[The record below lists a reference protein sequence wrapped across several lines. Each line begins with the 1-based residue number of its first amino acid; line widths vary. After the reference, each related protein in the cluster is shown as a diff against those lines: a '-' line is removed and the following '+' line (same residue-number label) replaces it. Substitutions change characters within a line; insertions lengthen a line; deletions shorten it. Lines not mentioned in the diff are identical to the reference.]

1 MILPRHHFVMLLRIV
16 TLLGFFLLASLA
28 GLAAAPTALW
38 QIGQRDTNTA
48 EFALGPAGYRSF
60 ADDGFFIV
68 GRSDARQDWPYVHPG
83 PEDVWAGGRSHTFTV
98 FFGVKATATDGSCR
112 LLLDLLDVQT
122 LFPPTLR
129 IDVNGRS
136 FEQRLL
142 AGGGDDSIQGALA
155 KGKPHRTTVEFPVS
169 LLKPGNNRIAVTTS
183 AGSWFLYDA
192 VALEAPA
199 AVESAPVE
207 NPAAIA
213 RPAPAPSSSSGPPLK
228 EIVIVYKTHF
238 DIGYTQLARDVCHQ
252 YRTEMADKVLEA
264 IERNAHQPKEK
275 QFVWTLS
282 GYPMSQILGPEQAP
296 DRREKISRAIR
307 SGNLA
312 VHALAFS
319 MHDETFEPEDLVRS
333 LGWSSAI
340 AREHGLPLPRD
351 AKTTDVPGHSW
362 ILPTVLTHAGVKF
375 FQMGGPLVNKT
386 FNLPRLFWWEG
397 PDGSRLLTLY
407 RNEYG
412 TEQLPPKGWP
422 SSAWLFLHMTADN
435 EGPPPPNVVEAD
447 LAFYKQNAPG
457 VKVRVGKLEDF
468 ADLVLAEKPELPVVR
483 SDIPDPWIHGLL
495 SHPDTTRLAHN
506 LRPSFPTLDALTTLE
521 KTWGLH
527 RPSVRAALAEAYR
540 NSALY
545 SEHTWGL
552 ATQHYIRQLHGQPWE
567 EMLARGWSPVYETL
581 EASNREH
588 DDYIVR
594 ARLAVENP
602 LADALST
609 LADHVKLSGARIVV
623 FNPLPWPRDGL
634 VQVNANSF
642 AAANGVR
649 CADTQQRARVARS
662 DGAALEGPPKI
673 ATFVAKDI
681 PPLGYR
687 TYVFENVPATEPAPL
702 LAVSETNHTMESA
715 FFKVVLDPQHG
726 RIASLVDKR
735 ANRELVDTN
744 APQGFG
750 QYFYERFGR
759 KEITDY
765 LNTAIYPQYTA
776 HRNIMAKGDLPES
789 TYQSGLPKNLK
800 LRFEESPIAV
810 SGVMFGTLPGP
821 GPAQTV
827 AIRLTLYAD
836 LPVADLE
843 VRCQKPLD
851 AWPEAGWLCLPFK
864 LAQPT
869 FRLGKLGGDLDFAK
883 DITVDWCN
891 RRQLWLNTGVAVY
904 EPSGYGVGVCPL
916 DSPLVSLG
924 EPGLH
929 KAGATYQPQ
938 SARLFFNL
946 YNNKWQTN
954 FRSWTGG
961 DIVSR
966 VRLWT
971 FDKFNS
977 ESALY
982 TPAMEARVPLRLARS
997 HQPAGHLPV
1006 SQAGLTLSRKGVMVT
1021 AFGEDPDGDAGAQPG
1036 PGTLLRLW
1044 EQGGSSGPLTVILPA
1059 GLKAVNAQPVNL
1071 RGEKTGEPVPITGG
1085 KLTFNL
1091 KAYAPASFILN

>member
-1 MILPRHHFVMLLRIV
+1 MILPLRYFALALRIV
-16 TLLGFFLLASLA
+16 VLPGFLSFALLASLA
-28 GLAAAPTALW
+28 AEPPAFW
-38 QIGQRDTNTA
+38 QIGQRDTNNA
-48 EFALGPAGYRSF
+48 EFALAPNDYRSF
-60 ADDGFFIV
+60 AADGFFIV
-68 GRSDARQDWPYVHPG
+68 GRSSAKNDWPYVQPG
-83 PEDVWAGGRSHTFTV
+83 PEDIWAGGRAHTFAV
-98 FFGVKATATDGSCR
+98 VFGVKAAAAEGSCR
-112 LLLDLLDVQT
+112 LLLDLLAVQS

-129 IDVNGRS
+129 IDVNGRA
-136 FEQRLL
+136 FEQRLP
-142 AGGGDDSIQGALA
+142 AAGGDDSIHGAIA
-155 KGKPHRTTVEFPVS
+155 NGRPHRAVVEFPAA
-169 LLKPGNNRIAVTTS
+169 LLKAGNNRIELTS
-183 AGSWFLYDA
+183 TAGSWLLYDA
-192 VALEAPA
+192 IALEASPG
-199 AVESAPVE
+199 VESAPVAS
-207 NPAAIA
+207 PDTLV
-213 RPAPAPSSSSGPPLK
+213 RPVPSPSSSTGPALK

-264 IERNAHQPKEK
+264 IKRNANQPKEK

-282 GYPMSQILGPEQAP
+282 GYPLSQILGPEQAP
-296 DRREKISRAIR
+296 DRREKIAHAIR

-333 LGWSSAI
+333 LNWSSTI

-362 ILPTVLTHAGVKF
+362 ILPTLLTHAGVKF

-386 FNLPRLFWWEG
+386 FSLPGLFWWEG

-407 RNEYG
+407 RNDYG
-412 TEQLPPKGWP
+412 TERMPPKGWP

-447 LAFYKQNAPG
+447 LNFYQQNAPG

-468 ADLVLAEKPELPVVR
+468 ADLVLAEKLELPVVR
-483 SDIPDPWIHGLL
+483 SDLPDPWIHGLL
-495 SHPDTTRLAHN
+495 SHPDVTRLAHN
-506 LRPSFPTLDALTTLE
+506 LRPAFPTLDALTTLE
-521 KTWGLH
+521 RTWGIY
-527 RPSVRAALAEAYR
+527 RPSVRAALTEAYR

-552 ATQHYIRQLHGQPWE
+552 ATQHYIRQLHGQTWD
-567 EMLARGWSPVYETL
+567 EMLARGWAPAYEVL
-581 EASNREH
+581 EESNREH
-588 DDYIVR
+588 DDYILR

-602 LADALST
+602 LADALSS
-609 LADHVKLSGARIVV
+609 LADHVKLGGARIVV
-623 FNPLPWPRDGL
+623 FNPLPWTRDGL

-642 AAANGVR
+642 PTTTGVR

-662 DGAALEGPPKI
+662 DTDALEGPPKI
-673 ATFVAKDI
+673 VTFVAKGL
-681 PPLGYR
+681 PPMGYR
-687 TYVFENVPATEPAPL
+687 TYVFENVPPAEPVPAL
-702 LAVSETNHTMESA
+702 LVSETNRTIESPW
-715 FFKVVLDPQHG
+715 FKAVFDPQNG

-735 ANRELVDTN
+735 TGRELVDAS

-759 KEITDY
+759 KEVVDY
-765 LNTAIYPQYTA
+765 LDTAIYPQYKA

-789 TYQSGLPKNLK
+789 IYQSGQPKNLK
-800 LRFEESPIAV
+800 IRFEQSPIAV
-810 SGVMFGTLPGP
+810 SAVMFGTLAGP

-827 AIRLTLYAD
+827 ASRLTLYAD

-851 AWPEAGWLCLPFK
+851 AWPEAGWICLPFK
-864 LAQPT
+864 LDQPT

-883 DITVDWCN
+883 DINVDWCN
-891 RRQLWLNTGVAVY
+891 RRQLWLNTGAAVY

-929 KAGATYQPQ
+929 KAGATYQPEQ
-938 SARLFFNL
+938 PWLYFNL
-946 YNNKWQTN
+946 YNNQWQTN
-954 FRSWTGG
+954 FRNWTGG
-961 DIVSR
+961 NIVAR

-971 FDKFNS
+971 FDKFQS
-977 ESALY
+977 EPALY
-982 TPAMEARVPLRLARS
+982 SPAMEARVPLRVAGS

-1006 SQAGLTLSRKGVMVT
+1006 SQAGLTLSRKGIMVT
-1021 AFGEDPDGDAGAQPG
+1021 AFGEDPDGNA
-1036 PGTLLRLW
+1036 GTLLRLW
-1044 EQGGSSGPLTVILPA
+1044 EQGGTSGPLIVTLPA
-1059 GLKAVNAQPVNL
+1059 GLKVTTAQPVNL
-1071 RGEKTGEPVPITGG
+1071 RGEKTGQPISLADG
-1085 KLTFNL
+1085 KLTFAL
-1091 KAYAPASFILN
+1091 PAYAPASLVLNP

>member
-1 MILPRHHFVMLLRIV
+1 MQTQSPVNLSFMTLRPHHFATPLQIGGLACFI
-16 TLLGFFLLASLA
+16 LAASLASLT
-28 GLAAAPTALW
+28 AASSPTE
-38 QIGQRDTNTA
+38 TA
-48 EFALGPAGYRSF
+48 
-60 ADDGFFIV
+60 
-68 GRSDARQDWPYVHPG
+68 
-83 PEDVWAGGRSHTFTV
+83 
-98 FFGVKATATDGSCR
+98 
-112 LLLDLLDVQT
+112 
-122 LFPPTLR
+122 
-129 IDVNGRS
+129 
-136 FEQRLL
+136 
-142 AGGGDDSIQGALA
+142 
-155 KGKPHRTTVEFPVS
+155 
-169 LLKPGNNRIAVTTS
+169 
-183 AGSWFLYDA
+183 
-192 VALEAPA
+192 
-199 AVESAPVE
+199 
-207 NPAAIA
+207 
-213 RPAPAPSSSSGPPLK
+213 LK

-264 IERNAHQPKEK
+264 IERNADQPKAK

-340 AREHGLPLPRD
+340 AREHELPLPRD

-375 FQMGGPLVNKT
+375 FQMGGPLVNQT
-386 FNLPRLFWWEG
+386 FSLPRLFWWEG

-407 RNEYG
+407 HNDYG
-412 TEQLPPKGWP
+412 TERMPPKGWP

-447 LAFYKQNAPG
+447 LSFYKQNAPG
-457 VKVRVGKLEDF
+457 VKIRVGKLEDF
-468 ADLVLAEKPELPVVR
+468 ADLVLAEKPELPVIR
-483 SDIPDPWIHGLL
+483 SDIPDPWIHGIL
-495 SHPDTTRLAHN
+495 SHPDVTRLAHN

-521 KTWGLH
+521 NAWGIYRSSI
-527 RPSVRAALAEAYR
+527 RPALSEAYR

-567 EMLARGWSPVYETL
+567 EMLARGWSPVYEVL
-581 EASNREH
+581 EESNREH

-602 LADALST
+602 LADALSS
-609 LADHVKLSGARIVV
+609 LADRVKLGGPRLVV

-634 VQVNANSF
+634 VQVNANGF
-642 AAANGVR
+642 PATTGVR
-649 CADTQQRARVARS
+649 CADTQQRAWVARS
-662 DGAALEGPPKI
+662 DSAALEGPPKI
-673 ATFVAKDI
+673 VTFLAKDI
-681 PPLGYR
+681 PPMGYR
-687 TYVFENVPATEPAPL
+687 TYVFEDVPATEPAPVL
-702 LAVSETNHTMESA
+702 MVSETSNTIESPWFKAA
-715 FFKVVLDPQHG
+715 FDPQNG

-735 ANRELVDTN
+735 ADRELVDAS

-759 KEITDY
+759 QEVIDY

-800 LRFEESPIAV
+800 IRFEKSHIAV
-810 SGVMFGTLPGP
+810 SAVMFGTLPGP

-827 AIRLTLYAD
+827 ASRLTLYAG

-864 LAQPT
+864 LDQPA

-883 DITVDWCN
+883 DINVDWCN
-891 RRQLWLNTGVAVY
+891 RRQLWLNTGAAVY

-924 EPGLH
+924 EPGLY
-929 KAGATYQPQ
+929 KTGATYQPKA
-938 SARLFFNL
+938 ARLYFNL
-946 YNNKWQTN
+946 YNNQWQTN
-954 FRSWTGG
+954 FRNWTGG

-971 FDKFNS
+971 FNGFQS
-977 ESALY
+977 ETALY
-982 TPAMEARVPLRLARS
+982 TPAMEARVPLRVARS
-997 HQPAGHLPV
+997 QQPAGHLPI

-1021 AFGEDPDGDAGAQPG
+1021 AFGEDPDGNS
-1036 PGTLLRLW
+1036 GTLLRLW
-1044 EQGGSSGPLTVILPA
+1044 EQGGVGGPLAVTLPA
-1059 GLKAVNAQPVNL
+1059 GLKAVKAQPVNL
-1071 RGEKTGEPVPITGG
+1071 RGEKAGQPVPIKDGR
-1085 KLTFNL
+1085 LTFTL
-1091 KAYAPASFILN
+1091 PAYAPASFILQESQ